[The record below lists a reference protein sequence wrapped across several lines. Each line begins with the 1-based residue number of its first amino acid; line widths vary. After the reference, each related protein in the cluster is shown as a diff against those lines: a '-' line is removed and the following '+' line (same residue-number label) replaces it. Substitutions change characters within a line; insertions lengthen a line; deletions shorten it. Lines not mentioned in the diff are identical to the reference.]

1 MFLHPVFHVSGQFLL
16 MSELYYFL
24 RGKCKKRGRKNGNM
38 NKKWDSEQFRS
49 VDCYCC
55 SDNAP
60 RLAVQSDERER
71 DFICWRL

>member
-38 NKKWDSEQFRS
+38 NKKWDS
-49 VDCYCC
+49 
-55 SDNAP
+55 
-60 RLAVQSDERER
+60 
-71 DFICWRL
+71 